1 MMKQFYVYILSSKT
15 GTLYTGVTNNLER
28 RVYQHKH
35 KLVPGFTS
43 KYGCDRLMYYDVFP
57 TASQAIAAE
66 KRIKG
71 WARAKKVALVKT
83 KNPKWLDLSQDWEHS
98 NRVPTAIDGSDGAP

>member
-1 MMKQFYVYILSSKT
+1 MKQFYVYILSSKT

-28 RVYQHKH
+28 RIYQHKH
-35 KLVPGFTS
+35 KLVPGFTA

-57 TASQAIAAE
+57 TAGQAIAAE

-71 WARAKKVALVKT
+71 WTRAKKVALVIT
-83 KNPKWLDLSQDWEHS
+83 KNPKWEDLSQDWETVE
-98 NRVPTAIDGSDGAP
+98 RAPDTIGRGDAGP

>member
-1 MMKQFYVYILSSKT
+1 MKQFYVYILSSKT

-28 RVYQHKH
+28 RLYEHKH
-35 KLVPGFTS
+35 KLVPGVAS

-57 TASQAIAAE
+57 TAGQAIAAE

-71 WARAKKVALVKT
+71 WTRAKKVALILT
-83 KNPKWLDLSQDWEHS
+83 KNPKWVDLSEDWDRAKQD
-98 NRVPTAIDGSDGAP
+98 PDAIPPSDGGS

>member
-1 MMKQFYVYILSSKT
+1 MKQFYVYILSSKT

-28 RVYQHKH
+28 RLYEHKH

-66 KRIKG
+66 KCIKG
-71 WARAKKVALVKT
+71 WTRAKKVALVTT
-83 KNPKWLDLSQDWEHS
+83 KNPKWQDLSNDWEHP
-98 NRVPTAIDGSDGAP
+98 NRFPDATERVDGN